1 MRARAA
7 CYLAD
12 SRHHGGRLQARM
24 DGGGGSSSS
33 SRGRGGVPVLGGRAL
48 AVLAVLALAVRR
60 ACCGL
65 QLLRAS
71 GVGFISRDGLVGSR
85 STWSTWAGRTA
96 GVLSHSSGQERCGRV
111 I

>member
-1 MRARAA
+1 M
-7 CYLAD
+7 LV
-12 SRHHGGRLQARM
+12 L
-24 DGGGGSSSS
+24 
-33 SRGRGGVPVLGGRAL
+33 VLVLVLGGRGL
-48 AVLAVLALAVRR
+48 AALAVLALAVRR
-60 ACCGL
+60 ACCGGGL

-71 GVGFISRDGLVGSR
+71 GVGFISRDGLLGSR

>member
-1 MRARAA
+1 
-7 CYLAD
+7 
-12 SRHHGGRLQARM
+12 M

>member
-1 MRARAA
+1 M
-7 CYLAD
+7 
-12 SRHHGGRLQARM
+12 
-24 DGGGGSSSS
+24 
-33 SRGRGGVPVLGGRAL
+33 PVLGGRGL

-71 GVGFISRDGLVGSR
+71 GVGFISRDGLLGSR